1 MALKFENVFFDVY
14 NVREFA
20 RGVKVL
26 DENAEDKLKS
36 ALFKKALGGVTSE
49 QICEYSI
56 DENGQQI
63 LSKKK
68 VTHKQV
74 SPDLAAL
81 KFLLESYYRDAD
93 IEKMSDLEL
102 KTERARLLQ
111 LLKEEEE
118 DADGKMH
125 ENDEV

>member
-1 MALKFENVFFDVY
+1 MDESAEEQLKNAL
-14 NVREFA
+14 
-20 RGVKVL
+20 L
-26 DENAEDKLKS
+26 
-36 ALFKKALGGVTSE
+36 KKALGGTTSE

-56 DENGQQI
+56 DENGQPI

-68 VTHKQV
+68 VTRKQV

-81 KFLLESYYRDAD
+81 KFLLEGFYREAD
-93 IEKMSDLEL
+93 IEKMTDVEL

-118 DADGKMH
+118 NADRKMH
-125 ENDEV
+125 EDDEM

>member
-1 MALKFENVFFDVY
+1 MRICKEEGKA
-14 NVREFA
+14 
-20 RGVKVL
+20 L
-26 DENAEDKLKS
+26 DESAEEQLKNAL
-36 ALFKKALGGVTSE
+36 LKKALGGTTSE

-56 DENGQQI
+56 DENGQPI

-68 VTHKQV
+68 VTRKQV

-81 KFLLESYYRDAD
+81 KFLLEGFYREAD
-93 IEKMSDLEL
+93 IEKMTDVEL

-118 DADGKMH
+118 NADRKMH
-125 ENDEV
+125 EDDEM